1 MLLDDMSDKSP
12 PRSWKRKIFVWL
24 VRAIYISVILAMCD
38 VCSLSRGS
46 QPIFSGTW
54 FRTSNEDAG
63 YIGFGYC
70 LVNYVGFY
78 RDGGRTLGP
87 EVWFWFT
94 PVIISGAH
102 GSIEVRWLWKH

>member
-1 MLLDDMSDKSP
+1 M
-12 PRSWKRKIFVWL
+12 
-24 VRAIYISVILAMCD
+24 YISVILAMCD
-38 VCSLSRGS
+38 ICSLSFGS
-46 QPIFSGTW
+46 QHSTLFSASW
-54 FRTSNEDAG
+54 FRTGNSDAG
-63 YIGFGYC
+63 YIGFGYI
-70 LVNYVGFY
+70 LFEHGSIY